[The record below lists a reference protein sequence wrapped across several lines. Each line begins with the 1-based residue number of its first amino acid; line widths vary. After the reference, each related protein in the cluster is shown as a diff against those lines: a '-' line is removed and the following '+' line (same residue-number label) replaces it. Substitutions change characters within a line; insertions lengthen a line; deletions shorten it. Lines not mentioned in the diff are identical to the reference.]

1 VIPIIVNQKNQR
13 TLQKLFVQ
21 PVLAN
26 IKWSDIE
33 VLFKNLGA
41 VLTERGGSRVEVV
54 LFSEVSVFHRPHPS
68 PDTEKGAVAAIRKWL
83 DQNGVR
89 P

>member
-33 VLFKNLGA
+33 VLFKSLGA
-41 VLTERGGSRVEVV
+41 VLTELGG
-54 LFSEVSVFHRPHPS
+54 
-68 PDTEKGAVAAIRKWL
+68 
-83 DQNGVR
+83 
-89 P
+89 

>member
-1 VIPIIVNQKNQR
+1 MIPIIVNQKNQR

-26 IKWSDIE
+26 IKWVDIE
-33 VLFKNLGA
+33 VLFKSLGA

-54 LFSEVSVFHRPHPS
+54 LLKAQSQQFE
-68 PDTEKGAVAAIRKWL
+68 
-83 DQNGVR
+83 NG
-89 P
+89 